1 MRCSPAEKGKT
12 MTVNEAIGQAYTNGL
27 EKGKRMTV
35 NRILSELAVME
46 AKSSAYEAAV
56 IRKISEMIGR
66 MENG

>member
-1 MRCSPAEKGKT
+1 MTEAE
-12 MTVNEAIGQAYTNGL
+12 AYGQAYMNGL

-46 AKSSAYEAAV
+46 AKSSVYEAAV
-56 IRKISEMIGR
+56 IRNISEMIGR